1 MQEVLLKTEVFPL
14 FLTQGQEMT
23 ILMVTT
29 WSKKKEREREIR
41 RGIWFMEIC
50 ILYIIYNLRI
60 ILLRIKTRRIVNQYI
75 LFLNWPF
82 LPVFLELIRLYSR
95 D

>member
-29 WSKKKEREREIR
+29 WSKKKREREKSEE
-41 RGIWFMEIC
+41 GSGLWKFVSC
-50 ILYIIYNLRI
+50 
-60 ILLRIKTRRIVNQYI
+60 T
-75 LFLNWPF
+75 LFTT
-82 LPVFLELIRLYSR
+82 
-95 D
+95 

>member
-29 WSKKKEREREIR
+29 WSKKKKERER
-41 RGIWFMEIC
+41 
-50 ILYIIYNLRI
+50 
-60 ILLRIKTRRIVNQYI
+60 NQKRDLVYGNVY
-75 LFLNWPF
+75 L
-82 LPVFLELIRLYSR
+82 VHYLELNDHTS
-95 D
+95 